1 MLKISPSRYSAKDL
15 QEMPIQYAAK
25 VLREELELMFPH
37 TPFSVRIEEYS
48 GGESITVR
56 WVDGPSTD
64 SVEALLTKY
73 KRENWRYVHGAHH
86 YTPEA
91 RHSVEEEIKKER
103 PSYNEYN
110 NEDHMAFYKKLAST
124 TFPPKPVDSRPT
136 M

>member
-1 MLKISPSRYSAKDL
+1 ML
-15 QEMPIQYAAK
+15 IQDAAK
-25 VLREELELMFPH
+25 VLRVELELMFPH
-37 TPFSVRIEEYS
+37 APFSVRIEQYS

-91 RHSVEEEIKKER
+91 WRSVEETIRKER
-103 PSYNEYN
+103 PSYNEYD
-110 NEDHMAFYKKLAST
+110 NEDHMAFYKRLAST
-124 TFPPKPVDSRPT
+124 SFPTKPVDTKPT